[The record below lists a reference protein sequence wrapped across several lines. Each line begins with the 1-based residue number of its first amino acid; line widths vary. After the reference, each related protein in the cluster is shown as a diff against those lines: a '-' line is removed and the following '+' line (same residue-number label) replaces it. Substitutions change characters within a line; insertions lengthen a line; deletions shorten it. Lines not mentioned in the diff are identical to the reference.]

1 MGSDMPMILPKGI
14 VVNTEDVYNEIA
26 SHKLVPFDRVWQVWR
41 VYTTTNRKLQDP
53 TARRLENFW
62 WHVMGSNRRLLS
74 GETLAILYED
84 ISLGPTFVPL
94 KGPPN
99 RWEGDDVS

>member
-41 VYTTTNRKLQDP
+41 GESSLYLFLH
-53 TARRLENFW
+53 RLNC
-62 WHVMGSNRRLLS
+62 
-74 GETLAILYED
+74 
-84 ISLGPTFVPL
+84 
-94 KGPPN
+94 
-99 RWEGDDVS
+99 